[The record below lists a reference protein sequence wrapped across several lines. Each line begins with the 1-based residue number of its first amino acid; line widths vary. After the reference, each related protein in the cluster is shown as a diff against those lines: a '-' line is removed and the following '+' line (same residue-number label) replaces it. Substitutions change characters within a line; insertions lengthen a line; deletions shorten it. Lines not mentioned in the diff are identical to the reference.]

1 MSGHTKY
8 SVAIEELFPAV
19 RRNEVPAHCHADEP
33 WRPGAKCKGSHET
46 PVLKSLKRANA
57 AAEGC
62 VVARAGGSEA
72 GVAGDGYRVSF

>member
-8 SVAIEELFPAV
+8 SVAMEEIFPAV
-19 RRNEVPAHCHADEP
+19 RRNEVLADGHADEP

-46 PVLKSLKRANA
+46 PVLTSLKQANS

-62 VVARAGGSEA
+62 VVARAGRREA
-72 GVAGDGYRVSF
+72 GVASNGYRVSF